1 MSEAPRK
8 HTLVTGAAGSLA
20 SSVIERLKRTCD
32 IVAVDF
38 RHKVDFGPDIPSYK
52 IDFSKRSFED
62 LFRHYHFDSIVHL
75 GRIGAHESSMQ
86 SRFNAN
92 VVGTQR
98 LLDLAK
104 KYEIKSV
111 VVLSTYFVYGAH
123 PYNPSL
129 IQEDSPLKASGL
141 TRDLVDSVELENLCQ
156 VYLWKHP
163 DLHITILRPCNVAG
177 PGVKNSLSRLLS
189 GTIAP
194 VLSGYSPMMQFIH
207 VEDMAD
213 ATVLAFEKNKPGIY
227 NVAPN
232 DYIPY
237 QDALVKA
244 GCTRLPLWSI
254 PPAVPA
260 QISNWLNWNAFPSY
274 LMNYF
279 RYPVIIDGSHFV
291 ETFGFEPKRTLK
303 DIFGYYRGKKK
314 GSFSF
319 FG

>member
-1 MSEAPRK
+1 MSESTRK
-8 HTLVTGAAGSLA
+8 HTLITGAAGSLA
-20 SSVIERLKRTCD
+20 SSTIARLKETCD

-38 RHKVDFGPDIPSYK
+38 RRKVDFGPDIPSYK
-52 IDFSKRSFED
+52 IDFTKRSFED
-62 LFRHYHFDSIVHL
+62 LFRHYHFDSVIHL

-98 LLDLAK
+98 LLNLAN
-104 KYEIKSV
+104 KYGISRV

-129 IQEDSPLKASGL
+129 ISEDSPLKASGL

-163 DLHITILRPCNVAG
+163 NLHITILRPCNVAG
-177 PGVKNSLSRLLS
+177 PGVRNSLSRLLA
-189 GTIAP
+189 GNIAP
-194 VLSGYSPMMQFIH
+194 TLSGYSPMMQFIH

-213 ATVLAFEKNKPGIY
+213 AIKLAFEQNKPGIY
-227 NVAPN
+227 NVAPE

-244 GCTRLPLWSI
+244 GCTRFPLISI
-254 PPAVPA
+254 PPSVPA
-260 QISNWLNWNAFPSY
+260 NISYLLNWNAFPSY

-279 RYPVIIDGSHFV
+279 RYPVIIDGSQFK
-291 ETFGFEPKRTLK
+291 ETFGFEPKRSLK
-303 DIFGYYRGKKK
+303 DIFTYYRQKKK
-314 GSFSF
+314 GSFSL